1 MIPVELQPEPPD
13 FDENVRQRGRSWLA
27 NHGVESDAPPPDP
40 AALPAYWQPFNRQ
53 LWAAYDGVCAY
64 LAIHFEWCLGAAST
78 DHFVAKSR
86 DAGDAYEWHNYRLSC
101 LAANRNKGRFDDI
114 LDPIGLEPSTFV
126 PELATGRIRANP
138 SLDDELRI
146 EAERTIARLK
156 LDSPE
161 HNEMRAKRFARYVE
175 GRDEQTLRDWSP
187 FVWHE
192 ARRQNLL

>member
-1 MIPVELQPEPPD
+1 MIPVEMQPEPAD

-27 NHGVESDAPPPDP
+27 NHGVEPDAAPPDP
-40 AALPAYWQPFNRQ
+40 AALPNYWRHSNRQ
-53 LWAAYDGVCAY
+53 LWEAYDGVCAY
-64 LAIHFEWCLGAAST
+64 LAIHFEWVTGANST

-86 DAGDAYEWHNYRLSC
+86 SAGDAYEWSNYRLSC

-114 LDPIGLEPSTFV
+114 LDPVGLEPDTFV
-126 PELATGRIRANP
+126 LDLATGRIKPNP
-138 SLDDELRI
+138 QLDGPRSS

-161 HNEMRAKRFARYVE
+161 HNEMRARRFARYVD
-175 GRDEQTLRDWSP
+175 GGDERTLREWSP